1 MTDEAD
7 QWPAAAAL
15 AYLGAAGVFLLV
27 SPLDAAT
34 AVPLAVIAGATL
46 GRPVAGSRLTREL
59 HLPAG
64 RGALILRAAIVVVAV
79 AALAGIAALAVQYYR
94 ADRQMAAYE
103 RTGSVTALEHA
114 AALFSWEPMYPLEA
128 GGRVW
133 RQGLADGDQALVSHG
148 AALLHDGI
156 SRDPTGAI
164 GYAELERLAIAQG
177 KQAQVAQP
185 ARDGLRWNPGHP
197 VLEGLWAYAAVDVL
211 VHHGSQALARSIADA
226 VAALPPASPDA
237 WHWLAAVRGALGD
250 KAGAAAA
257 AARAEQLAPH
267 ISDARY
273 KRRLLSGL

>member
-1 MTDEAD
+1 MTDEAA

-34 AVPLAVIAGATL
+34 AVPVAIVAGATL
-46 GRPVAGSRLTREL
+46 GRPVPGSRLTRAL
-59 HLPAG
+59 RLPAG
-64 RGALILRAAIVVVAV
+64 RGALVLRVAVVVVAV
-79 AALAGIAALAVQYYR
+79 AALVGIAVLAVQYYR
-94 ADRQMAAYE
+94 ADRQMGAYQ
-103 RTGSVTALEHA
+103 RTGSATALERA
-114 AALFSWEPMYPLEA
+114 AALFPWEPMYPLEA
-128 GGRVW
+128 GARLW
-133 RQGLADGDQALVSHG
+133 RQGVTDHDQALVSRG
-148 AALLHDGI
+148 AGLIRDGI
-156 SRDPTGAI
+156 GRDPTGAL
-164 GYAELERLAIAQG
+164 GYADLERLAIAQG

-197 VLEGLWAYAAVDVL
+197 VVEGLWAYAAVDVL
-211 VHHGSQALARSIADA
+211 VHHGSPALARSIADA

-237 WHWLAAVRGALGD
+237 WHWLAAMRGALGD

-257 AARAEQLAPH
+257 AAQAKQLAPH